1 MIAMDITLPKGVSF
15 IIKELNKNGHEAYVV
30 GGCIRD
36 VLIGLAPKD
45 YDITT
50 SADPEEV
57 MRIFRKTIPT
67 GLKHGTVEVV
77 TTDGIYD
84 VTTYRADGEYIN
96 SRYPTNVIFIDDLVE
111 DLRRRDIT
119 INAMA
124 YNTEKGIIDPFNGTE
139 DIRGRL
145 IKAVGNPILRF
156 KEDALRILRAV
167 RLATTLNFNI
177 EEKTLLAIV
186 ETMDGLR
193 FISVERIREELDR
206 ILLSKNPSR
215 GISMLFQLGIMKYV
229 LPELMSMAV
238 FDQFNPH
245 HDKDVL
251 GHTLE
256 VLEHVPDKLHLR
268 LAALFHDSGKPQT
281 FTVDRNGVGHFYG
294 HEDKSVE
301 IARKALERLKYDN
314 KTIHKVTKLISYH
327 MVSTDMKNEL
337 KMKKLINR
345 LGQENIN
352 DLIELKIADFV
363 SKPETSSK
371 KLFDINAFRDR
382 MTEIIQRKD
391 PLTIRD
397 LAVTGQDIMDLGI
410 REGRKVGEILN
421 SLLDTVLKEPR
432 LNDKETLL
440 TIARKELDL

>member
-1 MIAMDITLPKGVSF
+1 
-15 IIKELNKNGHEAYVV
+15 
-30 GGCIRD
+30 
-36 VLIGLAPKD
+36 
-45 YDITT
+45 
-50 SADPEEV
+50 
-57 MRIFRKTIPT
+57 
-67 GLKHGTVEVV
+67 
-77 TTDGIYD
+77 
-84 VTTYRADGEYIN
+84 
-96 SRYPTNVIFIDDLVE
+96 
-111 DLRRRDIT
+111 
-119 INAMA
+119 
-124 YNTEKGIIDPFNGTE
+124 
-139 DIRGRL
+139 
-145 IKAVGNPILRF
+145 
-156 KEDALRILRAV
+156 
-167 RLATTLNFNI
+167 
-177 EEKTLLAIV
+177 
-186 ETMDGLR
+186 MDGLR

-238 FDQFNPH
+238 FNQFNPH

-256 VLEHVPDKLHLR
+256 VLEHVPEKLHLR

-294 HEDKSVE
+294 HEERSVE
-301 IARKALERLKYDN
+301 IAGKALARLKYDN
-314 KTIHKVTKLISYH
+314 KTIQKVTKLISYH

-337 KMKKLINR
+337 KMKKLIPR
-345 LGQENIN
+345 LGQEKIN

-391 PLTIRD
+391 PLTIKD

-410 REGRKVGEILN
+410 REGREVGEILN